1 MAKETFTTTAN
12 HVKLLISLAHL
23 AYPRLD
29 YKSPNPTPTVQIFAM
44 ADTGCQSCLM
54 GAKLLKKLG
63 LKQENLIPVTMRMHA
78 ASNNQVTIL
87 GAIILNITGQSQAGA
102 QDTTKQIVYV
112 TNESDKF
119 YLSRRAC
126 ADLGMISTTFP
137 TIGETAT
144 PPTEQPIKSDVDES
158 APLLSDNTF
167 IPPVSQAVNPPET
180 HTTPVNCSCLKREL
194 PPTKPSSL
202 TFPAT
207 KENCWKL
214 EDWLKHYYASSTFNT
229 FSHQSLPMMD
239 TPPLRLMVDPNA
251 VPVAHHTPIPVPIHW
266 QEEVKAGID
275 RDIRL
280 GVIEPVPIGEPVTW
294 CHRMVICAKK
304 DGSPR
309 RTFDFQAL
317 NANASRETHHPSSP
331 FHQARSVPSNK
342 KKTVFDC

>member
-1 MAKETFTTTAN
+1 M
-12 HVKLLISLAHL
+12 
-23 AYPRLD
+23 
-29 YKSPNPTPTVQIFAM
+29 Q
-44 ADTGCQSCLM
+44 
-54 GAKLLKKLG
+54 
-63 LKQENLIPVTMRMHA
+63 MHA
-78 ASNNQVTIL
+78 ANNNQITIL
-87 GAIILNITGQSQAGA
+87 GAIILSITGQSQAGV
-102 QDTTKQIVYV
+102 QHTTKQIVHV

-202 TFPAT
+202 PFPAT
-207 KENCWKL
+207 KENCQKL
-214 EDWLKHYYASSTFNT
+214 EDWLKQYYSSRTFNT
-229 FSHQSLPMMD
+229 CSHQSLPMMD
-239 TPPLRLMVDPNA
+239 TPPLCLMVDPNA
-251 VPVAHHTPIPVPIHW
+251 MPVAHHTPVPVPVHW
-266 QEEVKAGID
+266 QEEVKAGVD

-294 CHRMVICAKK
+294 CQKGRV
-304 DGSPR
+304 
-309 RTFDFQAL
+309 T
-317 NANASRETHHPSSP
+317 
-331 FHQARSVPSNK
+331 
-342 KKTVFDC
+342 